1 MVLALWLASAPPLE
15 VQRPHDEAPTLALSW
30 SASEADAGACPTRAE
45 VIERIA
51 GQGLGARLG
60 AWVPERHGEA
70 ELAIEVAVEA
80 SEGQWR
86 ADMTLVDSDGRAQR
100 SFVADSCEAVAE
112 ATALIVAVTLDPVAV
127 SLQLAESVEPELAE
141 PESAEPELEE
151 AELEE
156 LELALPGEPS
166 PTALPASPDP
176 ASPDP
181 DLDPSVRAKLGSEAD
196 AATSSWPRGLHLGI
210 SAQLGGGYGP
220 TQTGYAELGGRFAL
234 FGSRWRAE
242 LGGRWSLPRLIQ
254 VEDAAASL
262 DAWTVEA
269 RGCFVPTA
277 ADKLEFP
284 LCPGLEL
291 GSVRGRGRA
300 PTTDPGT
307 RSFLWIAPGLSQG
320 VVWAPVERFALGL
333 ELGAVVPLTRGQF
346 TVGAA
351 QLDRLAAFGVRALLS
366 LELRLL

>member
-1 MVLALWLASAPPLE
+1 MLFALWLASAPPLE
-15 VQRPHDEAPTLALSW
+15 VQRPHDEVPTLAFSW
-30 SASEADAGACPTRAE
+30 SAADAGMCPTRAE

-60 AWVPERHGEA
+60 GWVPEHHGEA
-70 ELAIEVAVEA
+70 ELTIAVAVEA

-86 ADMTLVDSDGRAQR
+86 ANMILVDSDGRVER
-100 SFVADSCEAVAE
+100 SFVADSCVAVSE

-127 SLQLAESVEPELAE
+127 SMQLAEQVEPEPVEPEPVEPEPVEPELAE
-141 PESAEPELEE
+141 LEP
-151 AELEE
+151 AP
-156 LELALPGEPS
+156 PGEFS
-166 PTALPASPDP
+166 PRAPPPSPDP
-176 ASPDP
+176 ASPEIDV
-181 DLDPSVRAKLGSEAD
+181 SEHASLGTEAD
-196 AATSSWPRGLHLGI
+196 ATTSSWPRGLHLGV
-210 SAQLGGGYGP
+210 SAQVGGGYGP

-254 VEDAAASL
+254 AEGAAASL

-284 LCPGLEL
+284 LCPGIEL
-291 GSVRGRGRA
+291 GSVRGRGRV

-320 VVWAPVERFALGL
+320 MFWAPVERFALGL

-346 TVGAA
+346 TVGAT
-351 QLDRLAAFGVRALLS
+351 QIDRLAAFGVRALLS